1 MAQGVTC
8 SEPWPLVGN
17 VRQNWYPMLTTG
29 NWHFS
34 ATWQQFYIQ
43 WGRTYK
49 SQTGKAE
56 SSPRPT
62 SELQNSDALGHGGV
76 GGAIQAACRQAFNGE
91 QSNVKSVLRK
101 CFMPMISGLEFWI
114 QGPGRHVTLNIK
126 PDTFLMIRAKR
137 CLMKVAHTVSNSFSP
152 MIFLDSGSRLASRLH

>member
-56 SSPRPT
+56 SSPGPT
-62 SELQNSDALGHGGV
+62 PELQSSDALGHGGV
-76 GGAIQAACRQAFNGE
+76 GGAIQAACRQAFDRE

-101 CFMPMISGLEFWI
+101 CFMPMISGLGFWI
-114 QGPGRHVTLNIK
+114 QGSGRQMTLKYKARYIPTDQSK
-126 PDTFLMIRAKR
+126 KAPEEGCTHSLKLLLSEDL
-137 CLMKVAHTVSNSFSP
+137 LSV
-152 MIFLDSGSRLASRLH
+152 RLASRLH